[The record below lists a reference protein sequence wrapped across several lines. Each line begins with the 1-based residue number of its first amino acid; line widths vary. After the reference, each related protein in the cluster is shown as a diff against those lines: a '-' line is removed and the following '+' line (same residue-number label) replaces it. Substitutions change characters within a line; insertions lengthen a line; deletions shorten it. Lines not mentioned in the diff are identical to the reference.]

1 MAKVEK
7 AKVDVEERQIPVLKS
22 GNVSIQSSGFEYKEV
37 VVRLPEDMTFQDL
50 NDHPEVWKLV
60 QADINKA
67 LSEYDKIELRAKDW
81 TAWASVNH
89 ADRGQVILYD
99 IRKASKPKREVALY
113 SDATYDVRWSHEG
126 YGYYR
131 TADNVRMGTATFP
144 TPEAAKQALI
154 REQYPATVASI

>member
-1 MAKVEK
+1 MTSKVEK
-7 AKVDVEERQIPVLKS
+7 TEPEERILPVLKP
-22 GNVSIQSSGFEYKEV
+22 GDVDIQDAGFSYKTV

-50 NDHPEVWKLV
+50 NDHPEIWKLV
-60 QADINKA
+60 QENINTA
-67 LSEYDKIELRAKDW
+67 LSEYDKVELRAETW

-89 ADRGQVILYD
+89 ADRGQVILFD
-99 IRKASKPKREVALY
+99 IRKASKPKREVALF

-131 TADNVRMGTATFP
+131 TADGVRMGTATFP

-154 REQYPATVASI
+154 REMYPATVAS

>member
-1 MAKVEK
+1 MTSKVEK
-7 AKVDVEERQIPVLKS
+7 AETEERILPVLKP
-22 GNVSIQSSGFEYKEV
+22 GDVDVQDIGQIYKTV
-37 VVRLPEDMTFQDL
+37 CVRLPEDMTFQDL
-50 NDHPEVWKLV
+50 NDHPEIWKLV

-154 REQYPATVASI
+154 REMYPATVPS

>member
-1 MAKVEK
+1 MGNKVEK
-7 AKVDVEERQIPVLKS
+7 TETEERILPVLKP
-22 GNVSIQSSGFEYKEV
+22 GDVEIQSSGFVYKTV
-37 VVRLPEDMTFQDL
+37 VVRLPEAMTFQDL
-50 NDHPEVWKLV
+50 NDHTEIWKLV

-67 LSEYDKIELRAKDW
+67 LSEYDKVELRAKDW

-89 ADRGQVILYD
+89 ADRGQVILFD
-99 IRKASKPKREVALY
+99 IRKASKPKREVAFY
-113 SDATYDVRWSHEG
+113 SDNTYDVRWSHEG

-154 REQYPATVASI
+154 REMYPAMVAS